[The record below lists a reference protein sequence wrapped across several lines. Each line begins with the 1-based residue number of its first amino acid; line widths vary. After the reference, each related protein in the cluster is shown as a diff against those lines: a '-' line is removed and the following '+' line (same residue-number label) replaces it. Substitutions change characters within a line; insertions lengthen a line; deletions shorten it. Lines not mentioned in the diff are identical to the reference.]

1 MSILKGIFHRYNKS
15 TKEYDTVHLETET
28 AQITD
33 FAEGIVKKLAATTA
47 MSVVSAMS
55 TDSWFANL
63 MKLVL
68 TASGVKYSVG
78 TIGYVCL
85 GSLFG
90 GVIIQWGTVKIE
102 AGNLTSGAY
111 TFPIAYTKTYI
122 PVGVHVAADGND
134 IIGVNATS
142 LTSLYFK
149 RSSISTSGTFTIGFI
164 TVGS

>member
-90 GVIIQWGTVKIE
+90 GVIIQWVIVVVSG
-102 AGNLTSGAY
+102 TSGSQE
-111 TFPIAYTKTYI
+111 FPITFNNVYA
-122 PVGVHVAADGND
+122 VVASHR
-134 IIGVNATS
+134 NA
-142 LTSLYFK
+142 
-149 RSSISTSGTFTIGFI
+149 SSFEDLPFNSSATISTSTIILGSSKTGKGFSVI
-164 TVGS
+164 AIGK